1 MRAAVGAG
9 VRTIGVLSTQSA
21 QVLREAGCALV
32 VHDFEDPRMWEEL
45 SGWGVLQ

>member
-1 MRAAVGAG
+1 MPPTPRPSEVDAD
-9 VRTIGVLSTQSA
+9 VRRRP

-45 SGWGVLQ
+45 SGWEGFH